1 MQMLHSGIVS
11 LGYCASAALGYLQSY
26 RSERKQR
33 FARQNADGADI
44 GRPEKETTM
53 AYLSGART
61 GAVSITDRLGEI
73 YSQASEAYSKW
84 RVYRN
89 TFNELRELG
98 DREIADL
105 GLARSS
111 LRRVAL
117 EAAYGTDHLV

>member
-11 LGYCASAALGYLQSY
+11 LGYCARAALGYLTFN
-26 RSERKQR
+26 RSDHKQR
-33 FARQNADGADI
+33 FARENADGVDF

-73 YSQASEAYSKW
+73 FSQASEAYSKW
-84 RVYRN
+84 RIYRN
-89 TFNELRELG
+89 TLNELRELG